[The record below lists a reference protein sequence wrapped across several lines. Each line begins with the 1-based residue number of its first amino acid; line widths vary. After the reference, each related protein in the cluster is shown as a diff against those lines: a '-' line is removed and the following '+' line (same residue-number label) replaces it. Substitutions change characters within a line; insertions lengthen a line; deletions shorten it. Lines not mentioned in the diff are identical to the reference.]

1 MISVLK
7 NVSLQPYDILKAVD
21 AIETLGNEFQKEL
34 EEKSQYELARGTT
47 GDALKLAKVCSTCSW
62 VFSCYFYIY
71 RL

>member
-34 EEKSQYELARGTT
+34 EKKSQYELARGTT
-47 GDALKLAKVCSTCSW
+47 GDALKLAKVCSTCW